1 MKKNIW
7 LINYYSYPPGTSS
20 WRRHFDLGKLLVKDG
35 YSLNIIGGSFV
46 HDRKKHIL
54 NKNEKY
60 RVEEHEGIK
69 YHILNGI
76 SYSGNLKRI
85 LSMIE
90 FMIKVFFYEKKI
102 KEKPE
107 VIYCS
112 CPHPFNGLI
121 SWYLSKKYKAK
132 FILEI
137 RDLWPE
143 TWVEMGA
150 ITRKSIVYKVFAWI
164 EKFLYRKADKIVTLM
179 PGAFLYIEKLG
190 ISKNKV
196 EWISNGV
203 DLEQFDKD
211 SEKEPVYKFDKS
223 KINFLYTGSIGI
235 ANALDEIFKVAEL
248 LKDDKEIVFNFIGE
262 GPLKEKYI
270 KFCEE
275 NKLDNVKFYPVVSKE
290 NIPPL
295 LKQADILMTFTKRS
309 SLYKYGISPNKLFEY
324 LASSKPIIFSGD
336 IYNDVIK
343 IADAGI
349 SVVPED
355 IEKLKVGILEIK
367 NRNNSNLGKNGRH
380 YLEENF
386 TNTVLEK
393 KLKKIIEGNE

>member
-54 NKNEKY
+54 DKNEKY
-60 RVEEHEGIK
+60 RIEEYEGVK
-69 YHILNGI
+69 YHILNGM
-76 SYSGNLKRI
+76 SYSGNFKRI

-90 FMIKVFFYEKKI
+90 FMLKVFFYEKKI
-102 KEKPE
+102 QEKPE

-150 ITRKSIVYKVFAWI
+150 ITRKSIVYKTFAWI

-190 ISKNKV
+190 ISKAKV

-211 SEKEPVYKFDKS
+211 FEKEPIYKFDKN
-223 KINFLYTGSIGI
+223 KINFLYAGSIGI
-235 ANALDEIFKVAEL
+235 ANALDEIFEVAKL
-248 LKDDKEIVFNFIGE
+248 LKEDREIVFNFIGE

-290 NIPPL
+290 NIPSL
-295 LKQADILMTFTKRS
+295 LKQADILMTFAKKS
-309 SLYKYGISPNKLFEY
+309 NLYKYGISPNKLFEY
-324 LASSKPIIFSGD
+324 LASSKPVLFSGEV
-336 IYNDVIK
+336 YNDIIK
-343 IADAGI
+343 IANAGI
-349 SVVPED
+349 SIKPGEVED
-355 IEKLKVGILEIK
+355 LKVAVSKFKIG
-367 NRNNSNLGKNGRH
+367 NTVDLGKNGRS

-386 TNTVLEK
+386 NNIVLEK
-393 KLKKIIEGNE
+393 KLKKIIEGKE

>member
-54 NKNEKY
+54 DKNEKY
-60 RVEEHEGIK
+60 RIEEYEGVK
-69 YHILNGI
+69 YHILNGM
-76 SYSGNLKRI
+76 SYSGNFKRI

-90 FMIKVFFYEKKI
+90 FMLKVFFYEKKI
-102 KEKPE
+102 QEKPE

-150 ITRKSIVYKVFAWI
+150 ITRKSIVYKTFAWI

-190 ISKNKV
+190 ISKAKV

-211 SEKEPVYKFDKS
+211 FEKEPIYKFDKN
-223 KINFLYTGSIGI
+223 KINFLYAGSIGI
-235 ANALDEIFKVAEL
+235 ANALDEIFEVAKL
-248 LKDDKEIVFNFIGE
+248 LKDDKKIVFNFIGE

-290 NIPPL
+290 NIPSL
-295 LKQADILMTFTKRS
+295 LKQADILMTFAKKS
-309 SLYKYGISPNKLFEY
+309 NLYKYGISPNKLFEY
-324 LASSKPIIFSGD
+324 LASSKPVLFSGEV
-336 IYNDVIK
+336 YNDIIK
-343 IADAGI
+343 IANAGI
-349 SVVPED
+349 SIKPGEVED
-355 IEKLKVGILEIK
+355 LKVAVSKFKIG
-367 NRNNSNLGKNGRH
+367 NTVDLGKNGRS

-386 TNTVLEK
+386 NNIVLEK
-393 KLKKIIEGNE
+393 KLKKIIEGKE